1 MYKKQ
6 QLLYLLMTLTLVSC
20 YDVQKPEKP
29 DDLISEDKM
38 VDVLVETVIMS
49 SAKGI
54 NKRELENK
62 GILPDSFIYKKHK
75 IDSLQFVNSNNYYA
89 YDIEN
94 FNQIYTRVKDSLEA
108 LRLHYK
114 EVQKKEEKSKKKLP
128 VKNKKL
134 KANLK
139 K

>member
-6 QLLYLLMTLTLVSC
+6 QLLYLLMTLMLVSC

-128 VKNKKL
+128 VKDKKL
-134 KANLK
+134 KAILK
-139 K
+139 

>member
-6 QLLYLLMTLTLVSC
+6 QLLYLLMTLMLVSC

>member
-6 QLLYLLMTLTLVSC
+6 QLLYLLMTLMLVSC

-128 VKNKKL
+128 VKDKKL

>member
-6 QLLYLLMTLTLVSC
+6 QLLYLLMTLMLVSC

-54 NKRELENK
+54 
-62 GILPDSFIYKKHK
+62 KKSGE
-75 IDSLQFVNSNNYYA
+75 INPSSG
-89 YDIEN
+89 
-94 FNQIYTRVKDSLEA
+94 
-108 LRLHYK
+108 
-114 EVQKKEEKSKKKLP
+114 
-128 VKNKKL
+128 
-134 KANLK
+134 
-139 K
+139 